1 MHDGVHG
8 QNRRHRSDDAV
19 SAGKDAA
26 IMGTVTDRDNDFRR
40 GRRFIGALE
49 WVCHVARH
57 RAGHEQTIGM
67 ARRGDEMHAEA
78 FDIVVRIIQRAD
90 LQLATVAR
98 SGVHFAN
105 VQRSAKTFAC
115 MLIYPLR

>member
-1 MHDGVHG
+1 
-8 QNRRHRSDDAV
+8 
-19 SAGKDAA
+19 
-26 IMGTVTDRDNDFRR
+26 MGAVTDRDDDFRR

-49 WVCHVARH
+49 RVGHVARH

-90 LQLATVAR
+90 LQLAAVAR
-98 SGVHFAN
+98 AGIHLTN
-105 VQRSAKTFAC
+105 V
-115 MLIYPLR
+115 